1 MNKSEL
7 IAFVAEE
14 TGSSKAEAE
23 RNVNAVVGAMSGALA
38 KGEAVSLHGF
48 GNFSVKERA
57 ARTGRNPQTGAEM
70 QIAASKTVG
79 FKAAK
84 ALKESL

>member
-38 KGEAVSLHGF
+38 KGETVSLHGF